1 MKYLL
6 LFFLIFQ
13 VTTFAKVEMKA
24 AKKEK
29 PEVSLPVEKPIRPIR
44 PVHPIVNTGIVYQD
58 NYYNTNYTDNCQRY
72 VEMLTKKD
80 EEIRLLHE
88 ELERLKSNEQAKMS
102 QSLKASYEAE
112 LKKFDERKSTVK
124 TTNSVTIKNAPSKK

>member
-1 MKYLL
+1 M
-6 LFFLIFQ
+6 
-13 VTTFAKVEMKA
+13 TAFAKVEMKA

-29 PEVSLPVEKPIRPIR
+29 PAISLPIEKPIRPIR

-58 NYYNTNYTDNCQRY
+58 NYYNTNYTENCQRY

-80 EEIRLLHE
+80 EEIRLLRE
-88 ELERLKSNEQAKMS
+88 ELSQLQSQEQTKMS

-124 TTNSVTIKNAPSKK
+124 TNNKVMIKEDPSK